1 LTDQGKNYT
10 AQLIKEI
17 CEICSTRKLQTTAYH
32 PQTDGLVERFNHT
45 LTNMLSNY
53 VNTLHTDWDVFLPYV
68 TFAYN
73 TTKQASANY
82 SPFFLLYGREARL
95 PIDVT
100 LQTGRPTY
108 FYDSDEYAMQLREM
122 LSRAY
127 QTAGT
132 NIQRAQDKQKRNY
145 DRTALDLQFNV
156 GDKVFKRVGQIAPGT
171 SPKFTNKYE
180 GPYTIDHVSTP
191 NVTMINSLGKKEVV
205 HVNRLKPYA
214 VSRQEP
220 GPLSVDDQYS
230 MTGGVTTMNQIGTN
244 QQLTDSK
251 SKAPPLGTHKHFY
264 NLRPRK

>member
-1 LTDQGKNYT
+1 
-10 AQLIKEI
+10 
-17 CEICSTRKLQTTAYH
+17 
-32 PQTDGLVERFNHT
+32 
-45 LTNMLSNY
+45 
-53 VNTLHTDWDVFLPYV
+53 
-68 TFAYN
+68 
-73 TTKQASANY
+73 
-82 SPFFLLYGREARL
+82 LLYDREARL

-108 FYDSDEYAMQLREM
+108 SYDNEDYAVQLREM

-127 QTAGT
+127 QTART
-132 NIQRAQDKQKRNY
+132 NIERAQDKQKQNY
-145 DRTALDLQFNV
+145 DRTSSLHSYKI

-191 NVTMINSLGKKEVV
+191 NVTIINSLGKKEVV

-230 MTGGVTTMNQIGTN
+230 MTGGVTPMNQIGTN